1 MTLGVICPKTEDE
14 SVCGGEGVPLPEDE
28 SIETDWLIHDVDK
41 FAANSLCTSDMGDA
55 VGGTTDNEFVLPSQ

>member
-41 FAANSLCTSDMGDA
+41 FAENPLCTSAIGDA
-55 VGGTTDNEFVLPSQ
+55 VG